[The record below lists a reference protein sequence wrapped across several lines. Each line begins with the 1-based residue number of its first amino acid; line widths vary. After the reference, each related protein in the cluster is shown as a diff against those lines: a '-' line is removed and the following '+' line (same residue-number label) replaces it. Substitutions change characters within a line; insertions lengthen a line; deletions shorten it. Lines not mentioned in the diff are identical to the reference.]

1 MIKERLLGHAS
12 GEPVKATLL
21 ARQFE
26 MSVRTA
32 YRDLDFLRDE
42 WHVPVEFDRSR
53 GTFYLTEPTALVAP
67 ITLSRGEVVAL
78 FFAERVFQ
86 QYRGTPF
93 ESDLASAFRKTQ
105 QLMPDEVSVSPKT
118 LDAVLSLDIG
128 PTCTSD
134 ATIFAELLSAF
145 RRRRCLFIRYRS
157 LNSGRTMDRRIWP
170 YHVFNHRGD
179 WYVAAWDERRAAI
192 RDFALHRIR
201 RAIITTEA
209 FEIPGDFDPR
219 KYLAAAFAIE
229 KGGRP
234 VEVVIRF
241 TPRQARWIRER
252 KWHSTA
258 RVEGLLDGG
267 CLLRL
272 QVGGLGEVQRWV
284 MQFGAEAEVLKP
296 AVLKRAVTTDL
307 EAALN
312 VYRGRGLLGTRDG
325 TRKGEAKSD
334 VVRSRRAL

>member
-1 MIKERLLGHAS
+1 MDRSLLRRAVWVLARLRS

-42 WHVPVEFDRSR
+42 WRVPVQFDRSR

-67 ITLSRGEVVAL
+67 IALSRGEVVAL
-78 FFAERVFQ
+78 FFAEKVSQ

-93 ESDLASAFRKTQ
+93 ESDLASASRKIQ
-105 QLMPDEVSVSPKT
+105 QLMPDEVSVSPET
-118 LDAVLSLDIG
+118 LDSVLSLDIG
-128 PTCTSD
+128 PTYASD
-134 ATIFAELLSAF
+134 ATIFAELLSAL
-145 RRRRCLFIRYRS
+145 RRRRCLLIRYRS
-157 LNSGRTMDRRIWP
+157 LNSGRTMDRSIRP

-201 RAIITTEA
+201 RATITTEA

-219 KYLAAAFAIE
+219 RYLGTAFAIE

-272 QVGGLGEVQRWV
+272 HVGGLGEVQRWV

-296 AVLKRAVTTDL
+296 ASLRKPVCAELATALVAYRARSDT
-307 EAALN
+307 
-312 VYRGRGLLGTRDG
+312 
-325 TRKGEAKSD
+325 GEP
-334 VVRSRRAL
+334 RR